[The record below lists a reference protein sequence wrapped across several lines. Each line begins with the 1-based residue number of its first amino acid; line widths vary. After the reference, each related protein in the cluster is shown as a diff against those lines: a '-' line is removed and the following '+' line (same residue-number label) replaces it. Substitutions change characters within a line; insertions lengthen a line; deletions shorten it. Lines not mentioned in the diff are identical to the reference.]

1 MSDRPDDTEELRDAD
16 QPRDAD
22 EPRDPDQPRDADE
35 LADAVSDLGE
45 TNTDRLQTVS
55 ERNESLAERVPS
67 DDDLP
72 RTKGS
77 PGQG

>member
-1 MSDRPDDTEELRDAD
+1 MSDRADETEE
-16 QPRDAD
+16 
-22 EPRDPDQPRDADE
+22 PRDADE

-45 TNTDRLQTVS
+45 TDTDKLETVS
-55 ERNESLAERVPS
+55 ERNDSLAERLPS

>member
-1 MSDRPDDTEELRDAD
+1 MRTTGSRTGRKRTVRGMSDRPDDTEE
-16 QPRDAD
+16 
-22 EPRDPDQPRDADE
+22 PRDADE
-35 LADAVSDLGE
+35 LADAVSELGE
-45 TNTDRLQTVS
+45 TDADRLETVS
-55 ERNESLAERVPS
+55 ERNDSLAERLPS

>member
-1 MSDRPDDTEELRDAD
+1 MSDRPDDTED
-16 QPRDAD
+16 PRGAD
-22 EPRDPDQPRDADE
+22 EPRDADQPRDADE
-35 LADAVSDLGE
+35 LADAVSDLGP
-45 TNTDRLQTVS
+45 TNTDRLETVS